1 MRSVRRLLGQAQQSA
16 HLEERPVLPVLPE
29 WWSAP
34 VRREAVRY
42 EPGEA
47 ECRVQH
53 LRGVAPEARFE
64 STARLQAG
72 CPAAVLA
79 CLLAGAV
86 YPRQCLPAARPGQ
99 RLMAAATAWRPQA
112 VAAAVCPRE
121 CLPAARPGPCLMPA
135 ATAWPPRA
143 AVAAVAAEGP
153 ARWEGL
159 AAPAAPEAGRR
170 DRRPAAGTPGRRP
183 SRHCRGRRRRSRRKR
198 RVAGGT

>member
-72 CPAAVLA
+72 CLPVAV
-79 CLLAGAV
+79 
-86 YPRQCLPAARPGQ
+86 
-99 RLMAAATAWRPQA
+99 
-112 VAAAVCPRE
+112 AVCPRE

-143 AVAAVAAEGP
+143 AVAGEVAA
-153 ARWEGL
+153 
-159 AAPAAPEAGRR
+159 
-170 DRRPAAGTPGRRP
+170 RP
-183 SRHCRGRRRRSRRKR
+183 S
-198 RVAGGT
+198 AEAQQA